1 MYKSVALA
9 AALSTL
15 SLGIAAPAVAGNP
28 MKMSSDTPRI
38 LRISKGIC
46 ASSKQQMVS
55 WARKVDGFGS
65 FAVPRYPAGQTVDCS
80 ASGATLPIGK
90 SWGFGDQQ
98 SADAA
103 ALAACTAN
111 LPSGFKTCA
120 VIGQSF
126 AQ

>member
-55 WARKVDGFGS
+55 WARKIDGFGS

-103 ALAACTAN
+103 ALAAVDNA
-111 LPSGFKTCA
+111 LEAELRGQAQLGA
-120 VIGQSF
+120 VS
-126 AQ
+126 

>member
-15 SLGIAAPAVAGNP
+15 SLGIAAPAVAG
-28 MKMSSDTPRI
+28 
-38 LRISKGIC
+38 

-55 WARKVDGFGS
+55 WARKIDGFGS
-65 FAVPRYPAGQTVDCS
+65 FAVPRYPADQTVDCS